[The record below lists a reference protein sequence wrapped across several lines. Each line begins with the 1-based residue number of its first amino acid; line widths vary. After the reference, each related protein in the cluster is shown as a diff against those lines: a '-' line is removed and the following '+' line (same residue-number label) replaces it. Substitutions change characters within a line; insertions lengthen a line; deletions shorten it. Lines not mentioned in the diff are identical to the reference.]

1 GDQGAEVG
9 VGLAVLLLVDGAG
22 GHHGSRAVE
31 VERAVGVDV
40 DHAGDA
46 GLDQA
51 GRAGLVDLDA
61 GQEAGGDVG
70 KRHRTARGGED
81 VAAIDGGG
89 DIVEAADRDRR
100 DLSAAAV
107 GGLYAGDALQR
118 LDQVVVGE
126 LADVLG
132 DDRIDDLHRA
142 LLDLQRVDHARAQ
155 AAHFDPIQLGGC
167 G

>member
-1 GDQGAEVG
+1 
-9 VGLAVLLLVDGAG
+9 
-22 GHHGSRAVE
+22 
-31 VERAVGVDV
+31 
-40 DHAGDA
+40 
-46 GLDQA
+46 
-51 GRAGLVDLDA
+51 
-61 GQEAGGDVG
+61 AGGDVG

-81 VAAIDGGG
+81 VTAIDGGG

-100 DLSAAAV
+100 NLSAAAV
-107 GGLYAGDALQR
+107 GGLHAGDALQR

-155 AAHFDPIQLGGC
+155 AAHFDAIQLGGW
-167 G
+167 GRVGGAGGVRIVSRGAGLRLLRGGGQGGQRKQQRGRERGTAQGAGRGLAG